1 MGKFSRMSISY
12 KFKKLRV
19 RLLRLFRKFYTF
31 ALPQEKEHI
40 TESQKLAIE
49 IFSKVIHME
58 EAKLLIA
65 PLSSTYYVEYKE
77 IFVILLDR
85 DLKIVNGKYL
95 YDIMLTDA
103 MAKRL
108 SQHFERV
115 LEKRR
120 KRMEEIILYKTKRS
134 LNSILEDINIPS

>member
-1 MGKFSRMSISY
+1 MSISY
-12 KFKKLRV
+12 KFKRLRV
-19 RLLRLFRKFYTF
+19 RLLRFFSKFYAF
-31 ALPQEKEHI
+31 ALPQEKEQLS
-40 TESQKLAIE
+40 ESQKLAIE
-49 IFSKVIHME
+49 IFNKVIHRE
-58 EAKLLIA
+58 GAKLLIA

-95 YDIMLTDA
+95 YDIMLTDK
-103 MAKRL
+103 MARRL

-120 KRMEEIILYKTKRS
+120 KGMEEIILYKTKRS
-134 LNSILEDINIPS
+134 LTSILEDINIPS

>member
-1 MGKFSRMSISY
+1 MSISY
-12 KFKKLRV
+12 KFKKFRV
-19 RLLRLFRKFYTF
+19 RFLRFWGKFYSF
-31 ALPQEKEHI
+31 AVPQEPE
-40 TESQKLAIE
+40 TVSESQKLAME
-49 IFSKVIHME
+49 IFNKVIHRE
-58 EAKLLIA
+58 GAKLLIA

-95 YDIMLTDA
+95 YDIMLTDQ

-108 SQHFERV
+108 SEHFERV

-134 LNSILEDINIPS
+134 LTSILEDINIPS

>member
-1 MGKFSRMSISY
+1 MSISY

-19 RLLRLFRKFYTF
+19 RLSRFSKRFYSF
-31 ALPQEKEHI
+31 ALPQEHE
-40 TESQKLAIE
+40 TLSESQKLAMD
-49 IFSKVIHME
+49 IFNKVIHRDG
-58 EAKLLIA
+58 AKLLIA

-95 YDIMLTDA
+95 YDIMLSDR
-103 MAKRL
+103 MARRL

-134 LNSILEDINIPS
+134 LTSILEDINIDIPS

>member
-1 MGKFSRMSISY
+1 MSISY

-19 RLLRLFRKFYTF
+19 RISRFWRRFHSF
-31 ALPQEKEHI
+31 AMPQEPD
-40 TESQKLAIE
+40 TVSESQKLAME
-49 IFSKVIHME
+49 IFNKVIHMDG
-58 EAKLLIA
+58 AKLLIA

-95 YDIMLTDA
+95 YDIMLTEK
-103 MAKRL
+103 MARRL
-108 SQHFERV
+108 SEHFERV

-134 LNSILEDINIPS
+134 LTSILEDISIPS

>member
-1 MGKFSRMSISY
+1 MSISY

>member
-1 MGKFSRMSISY
+1 MSITY
-12 KFKKLRV
+12 KLKKLRV
-19 RLLRLFRKFYTF
+19 RLARLLNRFYAF
-31 ALPQEKEHI
+31 ALPKEEETI
-40 TESQKLAIE
+40 SESQKLAIE
-49 IFSKVIHME
+49 IFNKVIHME
-58 EAKLLIA
+58 GAKLLIA

-95 YDIMLTDA
+95 YDIMLTEA

-134 LNSILEDINIPS
+134 LTSILEDINIPS

>member
-1 MGKFSRMSISY
+1 MSISY
-12 KFKKLRV
+12 KFKRLRV
-19 RLLRLFRKFYTF
+19 RLLRFFSKFYEF
-31 ALPQEKEHI
+31 ALPQEKEHLS
-40 TESQKLAIE
+40 ESQKLAIE
-49 IFSKVIHME
+49 IFNKVIHRE
-58 EAKLLIA
+58 GAKLLIA

-95 YDIMLTDA
+95 YDIMLTDK
-103 MAKRL
+103 MARKL

-120 KRMEEIILYKTKRS
+120 KGMEEIILYKTKRS
-134 LNSILEDINIPS
+134 LTSILEDINIPS

>member
-1 MGKFSRMSISY
+1 MSISY
-12 KFKKLRV
+12 KFKRLRV
-19 RLLRLFRKFYTF
+19 RLLRFFSKFYAF
-31 ALPQEKEHI
+31 ALPQEKEQLS
-40 TESQKLAIE
+40 ESQKLAIE
-49 IFSKVIHME
+49 IFNKVIHRE
-58 EAKLLIA
+58 GAKLLIA

-95 YDIMLTDA
+95 YDIMLTDK
-103 MAKRL
+103 MARKL

-120 KRMEEIILYKTKRS
+120 KGMEEIILYKTKRS
-134 LNSILEDINIPS
+134 LTSILEDINIPS

>member
-1 MGKFSRMSISY
+1 MSISY

-19 RLLRLFRKFYTF
+19 RILRLFRKFYAF

-40 TESQKLAIE
+40 TESQKLARE
-49 IFSKVIHME
+49 IFSKIIHME

-95 YDIMLTDA
+95 YDIMLTDS